1 MLKPILDEYLK
12 NKKKEQEDEE
22 EREFLEKYLK
32 SKVYSLS
39 FSIISINNGF
49 QAHFEWLSD

>member
-32 SKVYSLS
+32 SKVYSLL
-39 FSIISINNGF
+39 FSINSVVYVCLIR
-49 QAHFEWLSD
+49 